1 MPDYLKPLVQLFEEN
16 QNPDLAGPMT
26 RYMRYQFTF
35 LGIKTPLRRALFK
48 KFLSEN
54 GLPDFERLPEIMAAL
69 WAFPER
75 EYQQTG
81 LDLLG
86 KLGKNLDAEHVPML
100 KRLIVTKSWWDTVD
114 AIAANSVATVFRKN
128 PQLIDTHA
136 EKWIADRNIWLNRTA
151 LLFQLK
157 YKTDTDEDR
166 LFRYIII
173 HAHSDEFFLQKAIG
187 WALREY
193 SKTAPETVRQ
203 FICSH
208 KLMPLSRREGLKWIN
223 RHQ

>member
-26 RYMRYQFTF
+26 RYMRNQFAF
-35 LGIKTPLRRALFK
+35 LGIQTPLRRALFK
-48 KFLSEN
+48 KFLSDN
-54 GLPDFERLPEIMAAL
+54 GLPDFERLPEVMAAL
-69 WAFPER
+69 WAFPQR
-75 EYQQTG
+75 EYQQAG

-100 KRLIVTKSWWDTVD
+100 KRLIV
-114 AIAANSVATVFRKN
+114 
-128 PQLIDTHA
+128 THA

-166 LFRYIII
+166 LFRYIMI
-173 HAHSDEFFLQKAIG
+173 HAHSDEFFLQKAIS

-193 SKTAPETVRQ
+193 SKTAPETVKQ
-203 FICSH
+203 FIRSH

-223 RHQ
+223 RYQ